1 MSLGNNIRYL
11 RKQHGM
17 SQDEFADR
25 LGYKSYTTIQKWES
39 GVSEPP
45 IKIADAIS
53 KMFNV
58 DIADLVNADLAAI
71 ASPVPQLSD
80 EALTIARA
88 YDRADEKS
96 QGLVRYA
103 LAEYIEPAKGEEVQT
118 AG

>member
-11 RKQHGM
+11 RRQRGM
-17 SQDEFADR
+17 SQDEFAAR

-45 IKIADAIS
+45 IKIADAIA

-58 DIADLVNADLAAI
+58 DIADLVNADLTDVAPSA
-71 ASPVPQLSD
+71 PQISD
-80 EALTIARA
+80 EALQIARA

-96 QGLVRYA
+96 RELVDLA
-103 LAEYIEPAKGEEVQT
+103 LREYLPAKKQDT
-118 AG
+118 ASVG

>member
-17 SQDEFADR
+17 SQDEFAAR

-45 IKIADAIS
+45 IKTADAIA

-58 DIADLVNADLAAI
+58 DITDLVNADLSAI
-71 ASPVPQLSD
+71 VPPMPQISV

-96 QGLVRYA
+96 QGLVKYA
-103 LAEYIEPAKGEEVQT
+103 LAEYIETTKEEEAQT